1 MFPHLSDITAA
12 CLLYSLLRQSRT
24 NVISRTLLICFTFTF
39 LSLDVTFVMCF
50 LFQVTPYHFTMNNV
64 QITVFDTPG
73 LADGTGNEEG
83 YLRKIKEGVTDPC
96 DMFIFCT
103 EMNSRRFRNDDIK
116 TVEML
121 TATFGAQLWEH
132 AVVAL
137 TFANEVLHPN
147 KDATQ
152 EERLSLFNERM
163 RCFKKTIQ
171 DVLLKVGVAEKVVIN
186 VPFVAT
192 GVLCEPCLPGITN
205 WQTAFWI
212 ATFKRLDKS
221 ARFPFL
227 ILNKDR
233 LKISSAEPDVQ
244 AKERPLRRS
253 LPPQE
258 AEGAPQRRQRR
269 SFHGFELVNREQDS
283 GYEPDSDPDTE
294 FRTKSRSLPV
304 KTSKIPPKTKPKP
317 KKGKMQQDTSTIDI
331 DEAAAAEVVLEFIS
345 EVGEGASRLAGEY
358 IHPGAGDVFQTA
370 FRWIIRLLKRLFQRN
385 SSKEDARDEDEDE
398 VDQEA
403 D

>member
-39 LSLDVTFVMCF
+39 LSLDVAFVMCF

-103 EMNSRRFRNDDIK
+103 EMNSRRFRNDDIN

-121 TATFGAQLWEH
+121 TATFGTQLWEH

-233 LKISSAEPDVQ
+233 LK
-244 AKERPLRRS
+244 S
-253 LPPQE
+253 LPLSRTSKQKSVLF
-258 AEGAPQRRQRR
+258 EGACHPKRQ
-269 SFHGFELVNREQDS
+269 
-283 GYEPDSDPDTE
+283 
-294 FRTKSRSLPV
+294 
-304 KTSKIPPKTKPKP
+304 
-317 KKGKMQQDTSTIDI
+317 KGLHSEGNV
-331 DEAAAAEVVLEFIS
+331 EAFMGSNL
-345 EVGEGASRLAGEY
+345 
-358 IHPGAGDVFQTA
+358 
-370 FRWIIRLLKRLFQRN
+370 
-385 SSKEDARDEDEDE
+385 
-398 VDQEA
+398 
-403 D
+403 